1 MQRKGGKESKNNIGI
16 KSKIVMATRNIQI
29 GIDLGTTNS
38 EVAINN
44 GSAIEIIKNSFN
56 DEYTPSVFGVD
67 KSKNKIVGKKAYERL
82 FKYSS
87 TEELNNNKAEVKRIM
102 GTSETVRFDRTN
114 EELQPEEISAEILK
128 SLKEDILRKYSNF
141 ETTSAVITIPAHFSV
156 VQAEATK
163 RAGNIAG
170 FNYVVLL
177 QEPIAA
183 AIGYGFMNAK
193 NENWL
198 VYDLGGGTFDV
209 ALISAKDGNLTVV
222 AQNGDNFLGG
232 KDFDKL
238 IIDKV
243 LIPKIKEE
251 FNVPDLKDDQ
261 VIFSKLKN
269 LAETAKIELTSS
281 DKTNIQVENIG
292 EDMDG
297 NEIYLSIDFTRSEF
311 EKLIKPLVERTIK
324 LSQET
329 IKESGIK
336 QSSIN
341 KIILVGGPT
350 MIPYIKDRLERDLKI
365 EVDTSVDPLTIVAR
379 GACIYGVSQQI
390 PEEFLEKRADA
401 AESMSVK
408 LHFDSLSSDTET
420 TISGVVE
427 DLRDSEEEYYIQIQS
442 DSGTYS
448 GPKIKVKGGKFFDT
462 ITLDK
467 NKTNLFWIYLF
478 DSEGNTI
485 QIDPD
490 SFTIIHGLSISGAP
504 IPHSIGLGVVKKDFK
519 TGVAT
524 EIFDKFFSKNSTL
537 PLEETKTFKT
547 LRKLK
552 KGDKDNALPI
562 NVYEGESDRQ
572 DRNQRICSLK
582 LTGEQIPYDLPEG
595 TPVEITIKINESR
608 EVSVN
613 AYIESIDLSV
623 DARATIHDEELDVE
637 QMKSE
642 LELQRNRIS
651 NAKENCS
658 DAERRDLENT
668 YESVDDSLQRAEGDQ
683 DEKRKANKQL
693 KDLKIQL
700 DSIERDKEM
709 PQLTR
714 EFRDGLM
721 NADETIRELGDKEEY
736 NQHKELLEALKAEG
750 EIAIENNDKHLLAR
764 VNEQIDELKQKIVFS
779 NPAAWAYLFQKIV
792 SENKNFIS
800 DKEAEY
806 FINKG
811 LRSIEVGDVEELK
824 RCVRG
829 LLLLLPPEQQHMIQ
843 SSMSGITY

>member
-1 MQRKGGKESKNNIGI
+1 
-16 KSKIVMATRNIQI
+16 MATRNIQI

-38 EVAINN
+38 EVAINT
-44 GSAIEIIKNSFN
+44 GSTIEIIKNGFN

-82 FKYSS
+82 FKFSS
-87 TEELNNNKAEVKRIM
+87 EEELLNNKAEVKRIM
-102 GTSETVRFDRTN
+102 GTSETVRFDRTD
-114 EELQPEEISAEILK
+114 EDLKPEEISAELLK
-128 SLKEDILRKYSNF
+128 SLKEDILRKYSDF
-141 ETTSAVITIPAHFSV
+141 ETVSAVITIPAHFSV

-163 RAGNIAG
+163 RAGNLAG

-238 IIDKV
+238 IIEKV
-243 LIPKIKEE
+243 LVPRIKDE
-251 FNVPDLKDDQ
+251 FNCPDIKDNQ
-261 VIFSKLKN
+261 VVFSKLKN
-269 LAETAKIELTSS
+269 LAEVAKVELTSAE
-281 DKTNIQVENIG
+281 KTNIEIENIG
-292 EDMDG
+292 EDLDG
-297 NEIYLSIDFTRSEF
+297 KEIYLSIDFTRKDF
-311 EKLIKPLVERTIK
+311 EDLIKPLVDRTIK

-336 QSSIN
+336 QSSID

-350 MIPYIKDRLERDLKI
+350 LIPYVKSRLEKDLKV
-365 EVDTSVDPLTIVAR
+365 EVDTSVDPLTIVAK

-390 PEEFLEKRADA
+390 PEEHINKDDINKDA
-401 AESMSVK
+401 VSIK
-408 LHFDSLSSDTET
+408 LHFDSLSSDIET
-420 TISGVVE
+420 TVSGIIE
-427 DLRDSEEEYYIQIQS
+427 DFRESEDEYFVQIQS

-448 GPKIKVKGGKFFDT
+448 GPKIKIKGGKFFDS

-467 NKTNLFWIYLF
+467 NKTNLFWVYLF
-478 DSEGNTI
+478 DSKGNTI
-485 QIDPD
+485 PIEPD
-490 SFTIIHGLSISGAP
+490 SFTVIHGLSISGAP
-504 IPHSIGLGVVKKDFK
+504 IPHSVGLGVVKKDFK
-519 TGVAT
+519 TGIAT
-524 EIFDKFFSKNSTL
+524 ETFDKFFSKNSTL
-537 PLEETKTFKT
+537 PLKETKTFKT

-572 DRNQRICSLK
+572 DRNQRICSLN
-582 LTGEQIPYDLPEG
+582 LSGEKIPYDLPEG
-595 TPVEITIKINESR
+595 TEVDITMTINESR
-608 EVSVN
+608 EVTVN
-613 AYIESIDLSV
+613 AYIESIDLSI
-623 DARATIHDEELDVE
+623 DARATIHDEELDTE
-637 QMKSE
+637 QMKAE
-642 LELQRNRIS
+642 LESQRSRME
-651 NAKENCS
+651 NAKNNCS

-668 YESVDDSLQRAEGDQ
+668 YESADDSLQRADDDL

-700 DSIERDKEM
+700 DLLERDKEM

-714 EFRDGLM
+714 EFRDGLVK
-721 NADETIRELGDKEEY
+721 ADETIKELGDKEEL
-736 NQHKELLEALKAEG
+736 NQHRELLDSLKAEG
-750 EIAIENNDKHLLAR
+750 EMAIANNDKHLLSR
-764 VNEQIDELKQKIVFS
+764 VNEQIDDLKHKILFS
-779 NPAAWAYLFQKIV
+779 NPAAWAYMFQKIV

-806 FINKG
+806 YVNKG
-811 LRSIEVGDVEELK
+811 LRSIEMGDTEELK

-829 LLLLLPPEQQHMIQ
+829 LLLLLPPEQQQIIQ
-843 SSMSGITY
+843 NSMSGITY